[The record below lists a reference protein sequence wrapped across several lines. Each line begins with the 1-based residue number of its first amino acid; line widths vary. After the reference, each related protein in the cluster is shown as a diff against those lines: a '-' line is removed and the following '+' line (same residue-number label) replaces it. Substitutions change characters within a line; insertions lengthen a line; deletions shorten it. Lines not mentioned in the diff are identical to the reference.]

1 METPRPSASVVIPFA
16 GSRDELTCL
25 AGDLEGMVI
34 APGDEVII
42 ADNRRPGSPQLPDAA
57 LPAGTRIVRV
67 DRLPSPAL
75 ARNSGA
81 AAASGEWLVFIDAD
95 TRPEPGLLDAYFD
108 PPPGARTAILAG
120 AILDVAVRS
129 TIVSRHDVARQ
140 RMSQD
145 MTLRRRQP
153 YAQTA
158 NCAVLRSAFDSVS
171 GFDDQARGEDA
182 DLCFRLFEAGWE
194 LEERPAARVTHRARE
209 TLLDWLSQ
217 QVRHGRGAGWLNAHY
232 PGQFPGRGWRF
243 LANRLVRLSGEA
255 ARSLARG
262 DREQAGFAMLDL
274 IRVWAF
280 ELGRIRPDRPRR
292 WR

>member
-16 GSRDELTCL
+16 GSPDELARL
-25 AGDLEGMVI
+25 AGDLKGMLT

-42 ADNRRPGSPQLPDAA
+42 ADNRHPGSASLPDIS
-57 LPAGTRIVRV
+57 LPEGTRIVRA

-75 ARNSGA
+75 ARNCGA
-81 AAASGEWLVFIDAD
+81 AEATGEWLVFIDAD
-95 TRPEPGLLDAYFD
+95 TRPEPGLLDVYFD

-120 AILDVAVRS
+120 TIVDVASRPTLVA
-129 TIVSRHDVARQ
+129 RHDVARQ
-140 RMSQD
+140 RMSQE
-145 MTLRRRQP
+145 MTLHQRRP

-158 NCAVLRSAFDSVS
+158 NCAVLRSAFESVG

-182 DLCFRLFEAGWE
+182 DLCFRLFDAGWE
-194 LEERPAARVTHRARE
+194 MEARPAARVTHQARE
-209 TLLDWLSQ
+209 AFRDWLSQ
-217 QVRHGRGAGWLNAHY
+217 QVRHGRGAGWLNARY

-243 LANRLVRLSGEA
+243 LVNRLIHLGAEA
-255 ARSLARG
+255 VRSLARG
-262 DREQAGFAMLDL
+262 EGEEAGFAMLDL

-280 ELGRIRPDRPRR
+280 ELGRLRPNRPRR